1 MRFVE
6 VCRYS
11 RNRCTL
17 HAEHSCAEDFQ
28 SAGHIRADVAHAEYK
43 CGLAGNRL
51 RMVVFLPDM
60 RLFIAPVPSKRAV
73 QRHQTANRVLRDD
86 RAERTG
92 RVRQHR
98 ALRQVFHARVL
109 VRARPG
115 QLQQT
120 QVFGLRQLGF
130 TRFAENNRSRA
141 KLLRG
146 RVFAVLR
153 ERERALRAESGI

>member
-1 MRFVE
+1 M
-6 VCRYS
+6 
-11 RNRCTL
+11 
-17 HAEHSCAEDFQ
+17 
-28 SAGHIRADVAHAEYK
+28 VA
-43 CGLAGNRL
+43 
-51 RMVVFLPDM
+51 FLPDM

-92 RVRQHR
+92 CIRQYH
-98 ALRQVFHARVL
+98 APRQIFHARVL

-141 KLLRG
+141 KLLCG

-153 ERERALRAESGI
+153 ERVPNRVFNVSRMVKSHCASTKTDVFSFCIVFSPLSVRIFTII

>member
-11 RNRCTL
+11 RNRCAL
-17 HAEHSCAEDFQ
+17 HAKHSCAEDFQ
-28 SAGHIRADVAHAEYK
+28 SAGHIRADVTHAEYQ

-51 RMVVFLPDM
+51 RMVVFLPDI

-73 QRHQTANRVLRDD
+73 QRYQTANRVLRDD

-92 RVRQHR
+92 RIRQHH
-98 ALRQVFHARVL
+98 ALRQVFYARVL
-109 VRARPG
+109 VRAR
-115 QLQQT
+115 

-141 KLLRG
+141 KLLCG

>member
-6 VCRYS
+6 VCRYG
-11 RNRCTL
+11 RNRCAL
-17 HAEHSCAEDFQ
+17 HTKHSCAEDFQ
-28 SAGHIRADVAHAEYK
+28 SSGHIRADVAHAEYK

-92 RVRQHR
+92 RIRQHH

-120 QVFGLRQLGF
+120 QVFGLR
-130 TRFAENNRSRA
+130 
-141 KLLRG
+141 
-146 RVFAVLR
+146 
-153 ERERALRAESGI
+153 